1 MTRSELFGIAAVGAA
16 GAVLQERL
24 RSQPVLAAAAAG
36 AAVLMSA
43 HVADAPGAVTVLA
56 LMLLLAGVALM

>member
-1 MTRSELFGIAAVGAA
+1 MTRSELFGIVAVGAA

-36 AAVLMSA
+36 AAVLMNA
-43 HVADAPGAVTVLA
+43 HAADAQVP
-56 LMLLLAGVALM
+56 